1 MSFLKWLFGKKKP
14 SIEPVD
20 GESFVEYI
28 DRQGFKHFRG
38 KELTGYFEKWR
49 GDVQNSYPPR
59 ALWPNFVPT
68 LRVVDDIRRVLG
80 CPVRIT
86 SSYRSPAYNK
96 AVAGAPLSFHQKFV
110 AADIQCDGATP
121 HEVWKIA
128 CSMRNKGMFKGGI
141 GLYNTFVH
149 IDTRGVNADW

>member
-38 KELTGYFEKWR
+38 KELTGYFQKWR

-59 ALWPNFVPT
+59 AMWPNFVPT
-68 LRVVDDIRRVLG
+68 LRVVDDIRRVGVVGNALLDI
-80 CPVRIT
+80 VSRIAVDDVKAIGKYRLEAIAQ
-86 SSYRSPAYNK
+86 SSPFN
-96 AVAGAPLSFHQKFV
+96 
-110 AADIQCDGATP
+110 
-121 HEVWKIA
+121 
-128 CSMRNKGMFKGGI
+128 GI
-141 GLYNTFVH
+141 F
-149 IDTRGVNADW
+149 DEGVNDR